1 MIMMM
6 MLVMMVVVIMV
17 IAMMILMTMMI
28 NVNNGLRVKSVA
40 IPQNFLFEFF
50 LWSVLWRSSDMK
62 QLDCT
67 ALQKHIIP
75 PLPRV
80 FDEKDVENDEKNK
93 F

>member
-1 MIMMM
+1 
-6 MLVMMVVVIMV
+6 
-17 IAMMILMTMMI
+17 MMI

-80 FDEKDVENDEKNK
+80 FDEKDVENDEKTN
-93 F
+93 FEDNCVEICANRDARY